1 MKRSRLPTH
10 IQHKAVTAYRTSVK
24 FLIGNKFMFVVALLM
39 ISYVSINGVTFNKS
53 NATLDELNAKHP
65 QVNQKDFVT
74 SEVMDSVVNEVLKVT
89 KRNNDLIIN
98 SNGDIESKSTQKV
111 AEMPRPEK
119 EAVVDDN
126 KANNFANVAIVLNQ
140 NYFKRHGV
148 SKKIQ
153 DELMANVKS
162 YVSRYAPV
170 AKIEQNL
177 YGIPTSITLAQ
188 GLLESDAGGSR
199 LAKRNNNHFGIK
211 CFSRTCAKGHCAN
224 FTDDSHKDF
233 FRVYKSAWESYRAH
247 SLFLQKD
254 RYKHLL
260 KLEPTDYKAWAKG
273 LSKAGYATDKR
284 YADKL
289 INLIEALNLHQ
300 YDK

>member
-1 MKRSRLPTH
+1 MMTKTKHLVSTTM
-10 IQHKAVTAYRTSVK
+10 HKMVCKTNCVVRTNWFKWSVLGIVVW
-24 FLIGNKFMFVVALLM
+24 LIFSKNISFQITVGENSTTETYQVDDRPKVVQTTM
-39 ISYVSINGVTFNKS
+39 
-53 NATLDELNAKHP
+53 TLDEPTKIP
-65 QVNQKDFVT
+65 TISEGPPGKSKTVTDDKTTDDF
-74 SEVMDSVVNEVLKVT
+74 SNIAFVMN
-89 KRNNDLIIN
+89 
-98 SNGDIESKSTQKV
+98 
-111 AEMPRPEK
+111 P
-119 EAVVDDN
+119 
-126 KANNFANVAIVLNQ
+126 
-140 NYFKRHGV
+140 NYAKRHHISPEIV
-148 SKKIQ
+148 AKKNSI
-153 DELMANVKS
+153 VKT
-162 YVSRYAPV
+162 YVSRYLPL

-233 FRVYKSAWESYRAH
+233 FRIYKNVWESYRAH
-247 SLFLQKD
+247 SLFLQKP

-260 KLEPTDYKAWAKG
+260 DLSKTDYKAWAKG

-289 INLIEALNLHQ
+289 ITLIEALELNQ
-300 YDK
+300 YD

>member
-1 MKRSRLPTH
+1 MMTKTKHLVSTTM
-10 IQHKAVTAYRTSVK
+10 HKMVCKTNCMVRTSWFKWAILGVAAW
-24 FLIGNKFMFVVALLM
+24 LIFSKNISFQISVGETPAPTIENHQVNDRPKVVQTTMALD
-39 ISYVSINGVTFNKS
+39 K
-53 NATLDELNAKHP
+53 LDEP
-65 QVNQKDFVT
+65 T
-74 SEVMDSVVNEVLKVT
+74 PITRSEGPPGKPKVKT
-89 KRNNDLIIN
+89 
-98 SNGDIESKSTQKV
+98 
-111 AEMPRPEK
+111 
-119 EAVVDDN
+119 DDN
-126 KANNFANVAIVLNQ
+126 RANDFSNIAFVMNPTYAKRHNISPEIVAKKNAIV
-140 NYFKRHGV
+140 K
-148 SKKIQ
+148 
-153 DELMANVKS
+153 A
-162 YVSRYAPV
+162 YVSRYVPV

-260 KLEPTDYKAWAKG
+260 DLPPTDYKAWANG

-289 INLIEALNLHQ
+289 ITLIEALNLHQ